1 MQERGINTARVDVTK
16 KRTTTTASRGKLPQ
30 SLRIQ
35 PTTPTSFDVFIV
47 ATKKDAVDCPYRYLT
62 IICCIEEV
70 CSCSCMNMNSSS

>member
-1 MQERGINTARVDVTK
+1 MQERGINTARVDVIK
-16 KRTTTTASRGKLPQ
+16 KRTTASRGKLPK

-47 ATKKDAVDCPYRYLT
+47 ATKIDAVDYPYRYLT

-70 CSCSCMNMNSSS
+70 CSCMSMNSSS